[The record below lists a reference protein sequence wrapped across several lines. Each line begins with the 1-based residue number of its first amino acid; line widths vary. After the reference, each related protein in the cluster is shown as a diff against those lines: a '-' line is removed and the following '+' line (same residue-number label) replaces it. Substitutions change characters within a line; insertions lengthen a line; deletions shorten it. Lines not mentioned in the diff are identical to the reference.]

1 LIKEG
6 SDRKRNLVPSF
17 NHSFDEKGRRK
28 GRMSNEKQTVDGGL
42 GPRFEVED
50 FPEPLRDLTPRKLFA
65 ILGPAV
71 IALGGTIGGGEWL
84 IGPSLFVKWG
94 LVLLWIT
101 TVSSILQVFLNL
113 EMCRYTLYTGEP
125 ITVGFMRLAP
135 GKAFWG
141 WLFTIAGFCE
151 RGLPGWALGTAT
163 AIAALQLGV
172 IPGGGDKSTVLFW
185 GYFIFISCAVVI
197 TLGKSAERTLE
208 WANWVMMIVVL
219 GGLFILDLYIVPG
232 SVWLDGVKG
241 FLSFGQIPQG
251 VDVLLLGALVGY
263 SAYGG
268 FGNNAITN
276 WYRDKGYG
284 MGGKIGYI
292 PALIGGK
299 TIHVSPHGK
308 VAMPT
313 ELNISR
319 WKGWWKLLN
328 IDQWFI
334 FYGGAM
340 VGMFLPGILY
350 VAVIPKGT
358 TLPSWGIAASSA
370 SGLVQQLGGFGWFL
384 ALFFGF
390 WIMYSTAISNVDLV
404 VRQSTD
410 MLWFASDRVRNWSK
424 NDIRRIYYFLLL
436 CFVIWGVSYVN
447 ISVPLIVL
455 AISANIA
462 NFTMALSAVLTIIV
476 NRKFLPKEF
485 RGSAFREIVLI
496 ANVIFFGFFFSV
508 FIWVKVLGF

>member
-1 LIKEG
+1 LGK
-6 SDRKRNLVPSF
+6 
-17 NHSFDEKGRRK
+17 KGRRK
-28 GRMSNEKQTVDGGL
+28 VKMSAEKQTVDGGL

-50 FPEPLRDLTPRKLFA
+50 FPEPLRQLTPRKLFA

-125 ITVGFMRLAP
+125 VTVGFMRLAP

-141 WLFTIAGFCE
+141 WLFTVVGFCE
-151 RGLPGWALGTAT
+151 RGLPGWILGTAT
-163 AIAALQLGV
+163 AVAALQLGRMAAAADKGTV
-172 IPGGGDKSTVLFW
+172 IFW
-185 GYFIFISCAVVI
+185 GYVLFVSCAVLVS
-197 TLGKSAERTLE
+197 LGRTIERTLE
-208 WANWVMMIVVL
+208 WANWIMMIVVL
-219 GGLFILDLYIVPG
+219 AGLFLLDLYIVPG
-232 SVWLDGVKG
+232 SVWLDGIKG

-284 MGGKIGYI
+284 MGGKVGYI
-292 PALIGGK
+292 PAVIGGK

-313 ELNISR
+313 PENISK

-340 VGMFLPGILY
+340 AGMFLPGILY

-370 SGLVQQLGGFGWFL
+370 SGLVQQLGSFGWFL

-410 MLWFASDRVRNWSK
+410 MLWFASEKIRKRAK
-424 NDIRRIYYFLLL
+424 QDIRWIYYLLL
-436 CFVIWGVSYVN
+436 IVFVIWGSLFMN
-447 ISVPLIVL
+447 ITLPLIIFAV
-455 AISANIA
+455 SANIA
-462 NFTMALSAVLTIIV
+462 NFTMALSAILTIRL

-485 RGSAFREIVLI
+485 RGSLFREVVLI

-508 FIWVKVLGF
+508 FVWVKILGF